1 MNSKSTTWIVCRD
14 ASQKG
19 KINFYMVSGGRSYYL
34 FTQKFRHS
42 IWEFFRNGVRFEK
55 ALDYG
60 KAKHD
65 AAIINVM
72 QRIRR
77 HINYMMRTENVEIPE
92 IRNQFAA

>member
-1 MNSKSTTWIVCRD
+1 MNSKNTTWIICRN
-14 ASQKG
+14 SGQKG
-19 KINFYMVSGGRSYYL
+19 MINFFMLNSGRSYYL
-34 FTQKFRHS
+34 FSQKFRHS
-42 IWEFFRNGVRFEK
+42 IWEFFRNGVRFET
-55 ALDYG
+55 ALNFG

-77 HINYMMRTENVEIPE
+77 HINYMMKTENVIIPE